1 MEDQDDR
8 LEQTRRRARE
18 VFDASVESLD
28 AETRAR
34 LSRARFEAVEAVEAV
49 DRARSPRWRTWVPA
63 AAVAATVI
71 VAVAIWRTPERAES
85 PVAVA
90 APVDTALDTVE
101 MLADGEAL
109 DLVENDLAFYE
120 WLEVTGL
127 DAAGSAG

>member
-1 MEDQDDR
+1 MEEQDDR

-18 VFDASVESLD
+18 VFEASVESLD

-34 LSRARFEAVEAVEAV
+34 LGRARFDAVEAAN
-49 DRARSPRWRTWVPA
+49 RARAPRWRTWAPA
-63 AAVAATVI
+63 AAIAATVV
-71 VAVAIWRTPERAES
+71 VAVAIWRAPERAEL

-90 APVDTALDTVE
+90 ASGDAALDAVE

-109 DLVENDLAFYE
+109 DLVENDLAFYD
-120 WLEVTGL
+120 WLDVTGL

>member
-1 MEDQDDR
+1 MKEQDDR

-34 LSRARFEAVEAVEAV
+34 LSRARFEAVEAAS
-49 DRARSPRWRTWVPA
+49 RARSSSWRVWVPA

-71 VAVAIWRTPERAES
+71 VAVAVWRMPERTES

-90 APVDTALDTVE
+90 ASAESALDAVE

-127 DAAGSAG
+127 DAAGSTG